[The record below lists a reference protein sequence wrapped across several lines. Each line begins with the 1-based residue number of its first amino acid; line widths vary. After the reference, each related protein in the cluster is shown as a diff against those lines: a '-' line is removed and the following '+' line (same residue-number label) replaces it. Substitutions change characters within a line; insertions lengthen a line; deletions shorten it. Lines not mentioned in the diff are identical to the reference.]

1 MPSQSPESPHSLLL
15 THLSTKTTTLE
26 DLHQT
31 LLSSLQRAGWTE
43 RVRALAIELLR
54 AGRAETFEEA
64 FEEVVGLVVGGGGG
78 SKDAN
83 TNGDASVN
91 TSVNGNGV
99 EGEDRDAEGEEEEE
113 GEGQGFINGNGTSG
127 SNGVGNGNIEDIDVR
142 IPEAVVGE
150 GMRFLQEALDGVLS
164 TDGEGDE
171 KEEGDGGEEEGEGE
185 EEAVASVEEKKPPVE
200 KPSNA
205 NGNGKRGRENGDG
218 EKAVAPKKAKGVGT
232 KGGKGG
238 K

>member
-1 MPSQSPESPHSLLL
+1 MPSQEPPQTPHSLLL

-64 FEEVVGLVVGGGGG
+64 FEEVVGLVVSG
-78 SKDAN
+78 
-83 TNGDASVN
+83 
-91 TSVNGNGV
+91 NGNGSTSNAIANGSANGNAATSANGAV
-99 EGEDRDAEGEEEEE
+99 EDEDRDAEGEEEEGHGTAPGTE
-113 GEGQGFINGNGTSG
+113 DGYVNGNGNVG
-127 SNGVGNGNIEDIDVR
+127 LNGVGSGRIEDIDVR

-150 GMRFLQEALDGVLS
+150 GMRFLQEALDGVLD
-164 TDGEGDE
+164 TEGEEDEEVEEGDE
-171 KEEGDGGEEEGEGE
+171 KPPPP
-185 EEAVASVEEKKPPVE
+185 AEKS
-200 KPSNA
+200 SN
-205 NGNGKRGRENGDG
+205 GTGKRGRENGDA
-218 EKAVAPKKAKGVGT
+218 EKVGTTKKAKGVGT
-232 KGGKGG
+232 KTGKGG